1 LLTLKKS
8 KIPCFSVTR
17 GFLGSTRGIRG
28 NFDAEE
34 PFCLKKYVLFYKKP
48 HLSMGLFVACGSRYG
63 TADSAECVADL
74 GSKQAHNS
82 DHNQRDH
89 GENYRVFNQA
99 LAFLLGSA

>member
-1 LLTLKKS
+1 MT
-8 KIPCFSVTR
+8 V
-17 GFLGSTRGIRG
+17 GFLGDFLGQRGVRG
-28 NFDAEE
+28 NFDVEE
-34 PFCLKKYVLFYKKP
+34 CFCLKKYVLCVYKKP
-48 HLSMGLFVACGSRYG
+48 HLSMRLFVARGSRYG

-82 DHNQRDH
+82 DHNQRDK